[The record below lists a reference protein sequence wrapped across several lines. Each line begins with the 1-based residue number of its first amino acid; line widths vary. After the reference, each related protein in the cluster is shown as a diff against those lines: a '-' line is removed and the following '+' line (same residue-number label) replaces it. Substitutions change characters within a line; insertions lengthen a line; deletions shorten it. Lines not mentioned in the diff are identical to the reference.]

1 MEELNK
7 KNDEKEEIQEDN
19 MNNMEKN
26 NESKIE
32 NKTEDSN
39 ENFKIKLGTVG
50 NFVLVAF
57 IILIIGTGALTYYLI
72 HSAKDDYDKQ
82 YNEIVS
88 NLAAYENVVETEEG
102 EKEKNDT
109 VANIIDSAISD
120 ATSNNSGVATDDT
133 NAKKLMNESLVVL
146 YNGLILDTSKMD
158 EITLQYIDSKKD
170 ESEKYIITYYSYENY
185 SFKDS
190 KLGTFSSQLFDGL
203 VKMDGVGKI
212 AISEDYDA
220 IPRDVKV
227 VNTIPTI
234 VSDNNPKVSDYDAIK
249 TLIVDLDGNG
259 AEEYILVLANKA
271 TGYSK
276 ITLIDSKGSKVADLA
291 SIEKSKWKK
300 GANAEY
306 YLSINNVETIDVDN
320 DGIMEIVLEIP
331 HATGDSTVS
340 LLKYNNGVLTGKT
353 GIECSLLTE

>member
-1 MEELNK
+1 MEELKK
-7 KNDEKEEIQEDN
+7 KNEDENEKTEIKEETEVN
-19 MNNMEKN
+19 SEA
-26 NESKIE
+26 ESV
-32 NKTEDSN
+32 
-39 ENFKIKLGTVG
+39 KIKLGTVG
-50 NFVLVAF
+50 NFVLLAF

-88 NLAAYENVVETEEG
+88 NLTENQNLIDKEETEG
-102 EKEKNDT
+102 KDT

-120 ATSNNSGVATDDT
+120 ATSGSATTSDEST
-133 NAKKLMNESLVVL
+133 KKLMNESLVVL
-146 YNGLILDTSKMD
+146 YNGLILDTSKMG

-170 ESEKYIITYYSYENY
+170 ESDKYVITYYSYENY
-185 SFKDS
+185 SFKES
-190 KLGTFSSQLFDGL
+190 KLGIFSSQLFDGL
-203 VKMDGVGKI
+203 VKIDSVGKI

-234 VSDNNPKVSDYDAIK
+234 VSDNNPKVSDYDSIK

-259 AEEYILVLANKA
+259 ADEYILVLANKK

-276 ITLIDSKGSKVADLA
+276 ITLIDSKGAKVADLA

-300 GANAEY
+300 DSNAEY
-306 YLSINNVETIDVDN
+306 YLSISNIETIDVDN

-331 HATGDSTVS
+331 HATGDPTIS

-353 GIECSLLTE
+353 GIECSLLSE

>member
-7 KNDEKEEIQEDN
+7 KEIEEKQES
-19 MNNMEKN
+19 EKQ
-26 NESKIE
+26 E
-32 NKTEDSN
+32 N
-39 ENFKIKLGTVG
+39 ENSEQRENLKIKIGTVG
-50 NFVLVAF
+50 NFVLIAF

-82 YNEIVS
+82 YSEIVS
-88 NLAAYENVVETEEG
+88 NLATTENVVENNEAEEDEEETE
-102 EKEKNDT
+102 T
-109 VANIIDSAISD
+109 VANIIDSAISE
-120 ATSNNSGVATDDT
+120 ATTGSATTTDES
-133 NAKKLMNESLVVL
+133 AKKLMNESLVVL

-158 EITLQYIDSKKD
+158 EVTLQYIDSKKD
-170 ESEKYIITYYSYENY
+170 ESDKYVITYYSYENY
-185 SFKDS
+185 SFKES
-190 KLGTFSSQLFDGL
+190 KLGVFSSQLFDGL
-203 VKMDGVGKI
+203 VKIDSVGKI

-234 VSDNNPKVSDYDAIK
+234 VSENNPKVSDYDSIK

-259 AEEYILVLANKA
+259 ADEYILVLANKK

-276 ITLIDSKGSKVADLA
+276 ITLIDSKGAKVADLA

-300 GANAEY
+300 DANAEY
-306 YLSINNVETIDVDN
+306 YLSISNIETIDVDN

-331 HATGDSTVS
+331 HATGDPTVS
-340 LLKYNNGVLTGKT
+340 LLKYNNGVLSGKT
-353 GIECSLLTE
+353 GIECSLLAE

>member
-1 MEELNK
+1 MEELKK
-7 KNDEKEEIQEDN
+7 KNEE
-19 MNNMEKN
+19 
-26 NESKIE
+26 E
-32 NKTEDSN
+32 NKVDSETESI
-39 ENFKIKLGTVG
+39 KIKLGTVG
-50 NFVLVAF
+50 NFVLFAF

-88 NLAAYENVVETEEG
+88 NLTENQNLVVEDKNEVEG
-102 EKEKNDT
+102 KDT

-120 ATSNNSGVATDDT
+120 VTSGSALTSDE

-146 YNGLILDTSKMD
+146 YNGLILDTSQMG
-158 EITLQYIDSKKD
+158 EVTLQYIDSKKD
-170 ESEKYIITYYSYENY
+170 ESDKYVITYYSYENY
-185 SFKDS
+185 SFKES
-190 KLGTFSSQLFDGL
+190 KLGIFSSQLFDGL
-203 VKMDGVGKI
+203 VKIDSVGKV

-220 IPRDVKV
+220 IPRNVKV

-234 VSDNNPKVSDYDAIK
+234 VSDNNPKVSDYDSIK

-259 AEEYILVLANKA
+259 VDEYILVLANKK

-276 ITLIDSKGSKVADLA
+276 ITLIDSKGTKVADLA

-300 GANAEY
+300 DTNAEY
-306 YLSINNVETIDVDN
+306 YLSINNIEIIDVDN

-331 HATGDSTVS
+331 HATGDPTIS

-353 GIECSLLTE
+353 GIECSLLSE

>member
-7 KNDEKEEIQEDN
+7 NEIEEKEKQENVEQKEN
-19 MNNMEKN
+19 MKV
-26 NESKIE
+26 
-32 NKTEDSN
+32 
-39 ENFKIKLGTVG
+39 KLGTVG
-50 NFVLVAF
+50 NFVLLLFVV
-57 IILIIGTGALTYYLI
+57 LIIGTGALTYYLI

-82 YNEIVS
+82 YSEIVS
-88 NLAAYENVVETEEG
+88 NLTAAENVVKEMEEDEETE
-102 EKEKNDT
+102 KI
-109 VANIIDSAISD
+109 ANIIDSAISD
-120 ATSNNSGVATDDT
+120 ATTGSATTSDD

-158 EITLQYIDSKKD
+158 EVTLQYIDSKKD
-170 ESEKYIITYYSYENY
+170 ESDKFVITYYSYENY
-185 SFKDS
+185 SFKES
-190 KLGTFSSQLFDGL
+190 KLGVFSSQLFDGL
-203 VKMDGVGKI
+203 VKIDSVGKV

-234 VSDNNPKVSDYDAIK
+234 VSDNNPKVSDYDSIK

-259 AEEYILVLANKA
+259 ADEYILVLANKK

-276 ITLIDSKGSKVADLA
+276 ITLIDSKGAKVADLA

-300 GANAEY
+300 DSNAEY
-306 YLSINNVETIDVDN
+306 YLSISNIETIDVDN
-320 DGIMEIVLEIP
+320 DGVMEIVLEIP
-331 HATGDSTVS
+331 HATGDPTVS

-353 GIECSLLTE
+353 GIECSLLAE

>member
-7 KNDEKEEIQEDN
+7 KSEDEKEEIQEEKN
-19 MNNMEKN
+19 MNNEKKDT
-26 NESKIE
+26 EKE
-32 NKTEDSN
+32 NL
-39 ENFKIKLGTVG
+39 KIKLGTVG

-88 NLAAYENVVETEEG
+88 NLAAKENLVETENVEE
-102 EKEKNDT
+102 EKKNDT

-120 ATSNNSGVATDDT
+120 ATTSNNGGVATDDES
-133 NAKKLMNESLVVL
+133 AKKLMNESLVVL

-158 EITLQYIDSKKD
+158 EVTLQYIDSKKD

-185 SFKDS
+185 SFKES

-203 VKMDGVGKI
+203 VKMEGVGKV

-234 VSDNNPKVSDYDAIK
+234 VSDSNPKVSDYDAIK

-259 AEEYILVLANKA
+259 VEEYILVLANKT

-353 GIECSLLTE
+353 GIECSLLAE